1 MKKNIDIVA
10 LGDSLIARGDW
21 NKLLQKE
28 HILNLGIDG
37 DTTSGVLSRL
47 HMLIELKPKL
57 VFLMIGINDL
67 SLSIPLEEIFENY
80 KRIVEQLTKNS
91 IEVIVQ
97 LLFPTQMPAINKK
110 VKLFNEMI
118 KNYALE
124 NNLKFISLNTS
135 FINEKQLLREDLTT
149 DGLHLG
155 QKAYKAWAYK
165 LKQFL

>member
-1 MKKNIDIVA
+1 MKKNIDIIA
-10 LGDSLIARGDW
+10 LGDSLTARGDW

-47 HMLIELKPKL
+47 HMVIELKPKQL
-57 VFLMIGINDL
+57 FLMIGINDL
-67 SLSIPLEEIFENY
+67 SLSIPLEKIFENY

-91 IEVIVQ
+91 IKVILQ

-110 VKLFNEMI
+110 IKLFNEMI
-118 KNYALE
+118 KEYALE
-124 NNLKFISLNTS
+124 KSLKVLELNSS
-135 FINEKQLLREDLTT
+135 FVNEKQLLREDLTT